1 MFEPK
6 LMKTSLRLFLC
17 STGFLFC
24 LGTRAQDVHFSQ
36 FYMAPLNQ
44 NPAMAGA
51 LFDLE
56 ALANYKS
63 QWSSITTPYKTVAV
77 SYDMRLGKNKSK
89 RGFWAGGLNFYSDR
103 AGDANMGITQAN
115 LTVAYHIHL
124 NEYNTLGGGLQGG
137 YAQRSISTSGLQW
150 GNQYNGN
157 NFDASLP
164 SGETIPPSA
173 FSYADAAAGIVWTY
187 NNTSGA
193 KSVTDNHDL
202 KFNLG
207 ASVFHP
213 QEPSYSFYNSSEKLY
228 MKFVVHG
235 SGLIS
240 IPGKNIAIVPGFMYY
255 RQGPTQ
261 EIYAGSMIRYKLKQD
276 SKYTGF
282 QQGAALSLGAYYR
295 AQDAIAAT
303 ILMEYSNYAIGFSY
317 DINTSPLKAATNA
330 QGGYEISIRF
340 VNPNPFTGK
349 SGSQSMF

>member
-1 MFEPK
+1 
-6 LMKTSLRLFLC
+6 MKPSIR
-17 STGFLFC
+17 SFLF
-24 LGTRAQDVHFSQ
+24 GTGLILSIGVRAQDIHFSQ
-36 FYMAPLNQ
+36 FYMSPLTQ

-63 QWSSITTPYKTVAV
+63 QWSSVTTPYKTVAV
-77 SYDMRLGKNKSK
+77 SYDMRFGKKKDSK
-89 RGFWAGGLNFYSDR
+89 GFWAGGLNFFSDR

-115 LTVAYHIHL
+115 LSIAYHVRL
-124 NEYNTLGGGLQGG
+124 NDYNTLGGGLQGG
-137 YAQRSISTSGLQW
+137 YAQRSISPTGLQW

-157 NFDASLP
+157 NFDATLP
-164 SGETIPPSA
+164 SGETLSPTA

-193 KSVTDNHDL
+193 KMVTDNHDL

-213 QEPSYSFYNSSEKLY
+213 QQPSYSYYSSSEKLY
-228 MKFVVHG
+228 AKFVVHG

-240 IPGKNIAIVPGFMYY
+240 VPGKNIAFVPGFMYY

-261 EIYAGSMIRYKLKQD
+261 EIYAGTMIRYKLKQD

-282 QQGAALSLGAYYR
+282 QQGAAFSLGAYYR

-303 ILMEYSNYAIGFSY
+303 MLLEYSNYAIGFSY

-349 SGSQSMF
+349 GGSQSMF